1 MREGTPMKAMLM
13 TAPGGPEVLQLAE
26 IPTPGLASPNHML
39 VRLRAAGINPLD
51 TKVRKLHMFYPNNLP
66 AVLGCDGAGVVET
79 AGSGVTRFK
88 SGDEV
93 YFFNNGLGS
102 DPGSYAEYAMIHED
116 YAARKPRNLSMAE
129 AAAAPLV
136 LITAWEALVDRMVL
150 KAGEMVLIHAG
161 AGGVGHIA
169 VQLARHLG
177 ARVAAT
183 VSGPEK
189 AEFVRKLG
197 AELVIDYRK
206 QGFVEETLSWTNGR
220 GAEVV
225 FDTVGGA
232 TFCESFAAVRL
243 YGRIATLLS
252 TACELPQI
260 NKARLRNIVIG
271 YVQMTAPL
279 YLGYH
284 EGRCAQTRT
293 LEHGARLLEEGK
305 LKVTVSEVLP
315 LKDAANAHRIVED
328 GHVTGKIVL
337 QID

>member
-1 MREGTPMKAMLM
+1 MKAMLM

-26 IPTPGLASPNHML
+26 MPMPKLSSANHML

-51 TKVRKLHMFYPNNLP
+51 TKVRKLHMFFPTNLP
-66 AVLGCDGAGVVET
+66 AVLGCDGAGVVE
-79 AGSGVTRFK
+79 AVGSGVTRFK
-88 SGDEV
+88 PGEEV

-102 DPGSYAEYAMIHED
+102 DPGSYAEYAMIHEE
-116 YAARKPRNLSMAE
+116 YAARKPRNLSMVE
-129 AAAAPLV
+129 AAAVPLV
-136 LITAWEALVDRMVL
+136 LITVWEALVDRVTL
-150 KAGEMVLIHAG
+150 KDGEKVLIHAG

-189 AEFVRKLG
+189 AEFVKMLG
-197 AELVIDYRK
+197 AELAIDYKK
-206 QGFVEETLSWTNGR
+206 QGFAQETLGWTNGR
-220 GAEVV
+220 GADVV

-232 TFCESFAAVRL
+232 IFCESFAAVRL

-252 TACELPQI
+252 TTCELPQI
-260 NKARLRNIVIG
+260 NRARLRNIVIG

-284 EGRCAQTRT
+284 EGRCAQTRI
-293 LEHGARLLEEGK
+293 LEHGARLFEEGK
-305 LKVTVSEVLP
+305 LKVTVSRVLP

-328 GHVTGKIVL
+328 GHTTGKVVL
-337 QID
+337 QVD